1 VNPFTQSLTRTLA
14 DPALDDFVARWDAL
28 EALVVRVY
36 RGGAAAPADETEW
49 ATLRPALAR
58 AYPAWAPMLAPHWP
72 QTRAGGQP
80 VSADPFVRLMTFSR
94 AADIVGDWAAMQ
106 TLPAAREALN
116 RMLVARLDARKPPTR
131 TP

>member
-1 VNPFTQSLTRTLA
+1 MNPFTQSLTRALA
-14 DPALDDFVARWDAL
+14 DPALDAFVTRWDAL

-36 RGGAAAPADETEW
+36 RGGAASPADEAEW
-49 ATLRPALAR
+49 VTLRPALVS
-58 AYPAWAPMLAPHWP
+58 AYPVWSSALAPHWP

-80 VSADPFVRLMTFSR
+80 VTADPFVRLMAFAR

-116 RMLVARLDARKPPTR
+116 RMLVVRQQARP
-131 TP
+131 

>member
-1 VNPFTQSLTRTLA
+1 MNPFTQSLTRSLA
-14 DPALDDFVARWDAL
+14 DPALDAFVARWDAL

-36 RGGAAAPADETEW
+36 RGGAAGPADEAEW
-49 ATLRPALAR
+49 APLRPALLA
-58 AYPAWAPMLAPHWP
+58 AYPAWSAALAPHWP
-72 QTRAGGQP
+72 LTRAGGQP
-80 VSADPFVRLMTFSR
+80 VTADPFARLMSFTR

-116 RMLVARLDARKPPTR
+116 RMLVARLQASKPQTR

>member
-1 VNPFTQSLTRTLA
+1 MNPFTQSLTRALA
-14 DPALDDFVARWDAL
+14 EPALDAFVAGWDGL

-36 RGGAAAPADETEW
+36 RGGVATPADETEW
-49 ATLRPALAR
+49 AVLRPALAR
-58 AYPAWAPMLAPHWP
+58 AYPAWAKALSSHWP

-80 VSADPFVRLMTFSR
+80 VTADPFARLMSFAR
-94 AADIVGDWAAMQ
+94 AAEIVGDWAAMQ

-116 RMLVARLDARKPPTR
+116 RMLVARLDARKPPMR